1 LDGVKVAVP
10 ETFSS
15 NLKDYIFSPVK
26 SSQQNKNPK
35 VSCALFEG
43 YITECLSLCKRLV
56 KEVFDVE
63 NNIQFSLQRL
73 NTEFESDKARF
84 DFLLLYMRR
93 IHGFCF
99 FCGIR
104 CEDERTLATKCSVQ
118 HLRNAVTISKSAFE
132 FGVEYNQNRIFY
144 QNLI

>member
-1 LDGVKVAVP
+1 MAHK
-10 ETFSS
+10 
-15 NLKDYIFSPVK
+15 
-26 SSQQNKNPK
+26 
-35 VSCALFEG
+35 LFEG

-63 NNIQFSLQRL
+63 NKIEFSLQRL
-73 NTEFESDKARF
+73 NTEFSTDKARF

-99 FCGIR
+99 FCGLR

-118 HLRNAVTISKSAFE
+118 HLRNAATISKSDFNFA
-132 FGVEYNQNRIFY
+132 VEYNQNRIFY
-144 QNLI
+144 QNLIQKANEIL